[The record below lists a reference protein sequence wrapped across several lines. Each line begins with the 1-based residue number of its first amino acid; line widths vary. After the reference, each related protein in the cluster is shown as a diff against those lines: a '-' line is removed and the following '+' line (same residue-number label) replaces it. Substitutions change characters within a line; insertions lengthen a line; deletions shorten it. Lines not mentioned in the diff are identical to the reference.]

1 MKLGVYFRESWHN
14 LRTDK
19 LYTLVYII
27 AVAFSLAMVMTY
39 LTVVAMRTQNSYP
52 ETHRDRMLS
61 IPLIYLELGTTSSME
76 QSVSK
81 DFIAQ
86 FLSEPLPGVE
96 AWTAVKTEE
105 FKVYNSAGEPLKMVV
120 EFIDSSFT
128 KIFPLEMLYGGPITA
143 DGALRNVPDVLMAES
158 AAAALLGRKD
168 VVGESLFFNN
178 KEYRICG
185 VVRDVPQTA
194 TYAFAQIWVPDTVR
208 EWALV
213 NDNNVMVGPYEIEL
227 LAGSRRDFSAI
238 RSEMQDRIDR
248 YNQSGVSSWK
258 LSLAYGMP
266 TVRERIFMYDSAAA
280 YTWIGVGVVLLVLLL
295 VLLVPVF
302 NLSGMT
308 GSGMEA
314 RMAEFGVRKSFGAWR
329 GAIVRQIVGENL
341 LLTLIGG
348 SVGLLLSYLFLYL
361 LQNQLYDLL
370 PLNSMVEFGYLEF
383 SPAPAFVF
391 RNFFKISL
399 YLILLLLVL
408 AVNLLSALVP
418 ASKVIRR
425 PITESLNSQR

>member
-61 IPLIYLELGTTSSME
+61 IPLIYLELGT

-128 KIFPLEMLYGGPITA
+128 DIFPLEVLYGGPITA

-168 VVGESLFFNN
+168 VVGESIFFNN
-178 KEYRICG
+178 KEY
-185 VVRDVPQTA
+185 
-194 TYAFAQIWVPDTVR
+194 
-208 EWALV
+208 
-213 NDNNVMVGPYEIEL
+213 NNVMVGPYEIEL

-280 YTWIGVGVVLLVLLL
+280 YTWIGVGVVLLVLL
-295 VLLVPVF
+295 VPVF

-348 SVGLLLSYLFLYL
+348 AVGLLLSYLLLYL
-361 LQNQLYDLL
+361 LQDELYDLL
-370 PLNSMVEFGYLEF
+370 PLNSMVEFGYFEF
-383 SPAPAFVF
+383 IPAPAFTF
-391 RNFFKISL
+391 RSFFKVSL
-399 YLILLLLVL
+399 YLLLLALVL
-408 AVNLLSALVP
+408 VVNLLSALVP

>member
-1 MKLGVYFRESWHN
+1 MKIGVYFRESWHN
-14 LRTDK
+14 LRSDK

-27 AVAFSLAMVMTY
+27 AVALSLATVMTY
-39 LTVVAMRTQNSYP
+39 LTVVAMRTRNSYP

-81 DFIAQ
+81 DFIAR

-105 FKVYNSAGEPLKMVV
+105 FKVYKSSGESLKMAV

-128 KIFPLEMLYGGPITA
+128 DIFPLEVLYGGPITA
-143 DGALRNVPDVLMAES
+143 DGAQRNVPDVLIAES

-168 VVGESLFFNN
+168 VVGESVFFNS

-194 TYAFAQIWVPDTVR
+194 TYAFAQIWAPDIETFFERLVAP
-208 EWALV
+208 ALGG
-213 NDNNVMVGPYEIEL
+213 MQGSYEIVL
-227 LAGSRRDFSAI
+227 LAGSRRDF
-238 RSEMQDRIDR
+238 DRVRQEIEDRVER
-248 YNQSGVSSWK
+248 YNRSGGDDWK
-258 LSLAYGMP
+258 MTFTNGIPSQK
-266 TVRERIFMYDSAAA
+266 ERIFMLGSASA
-280 YTWIGVGVVLLVLLL
+280 YRWIGLGVVLLVLL
-295 VLLVPVF
+295 VPVL

-329 GAIVRQIVGENL
+329 GAIVRQVTAENL

-348 SVGLLLSYLFLYL
+348 VLGLLLSYLLLYL
-361 LQNQLYDLL
+361 LQDQLYDLL
-370 PLNSMVEFGYLEF
+370 PLNGVADIRGIAE
-383 SPAPAFVF
+383 APAFAF
-391 RNFFKISL
+391 RDFFRLRL
-399 YLILLLLVL
+399 YLLLFVLVAAL
-408 AVNLLSALVP
+408 NLLSAMAP
-418 ASKVIRR
+418 ALKVLHR
-425 PITESLNSQR
+425 PITESLNSQK